1 MGAWHWFASRKAEN
15 LWEAAGKHGYLS
27 ASVAFPTSV
36 AAGGDFIAPE
46 FWWDGTEL
54 DSRFIDAMSVPQ
66 GMILESGKGHWKVC
80 RRTGPDGSRGQT
92 EIPGSY
98 VGIGP

>member
-1 MGAWHWFASRKAEN
+1 MPAERRKN

-66 GMILESGKGHWKVC
+66 GMILEMEKDIGRYAGGLDL
-80 RRTGPDGSRGQT
+80 TEAGDET